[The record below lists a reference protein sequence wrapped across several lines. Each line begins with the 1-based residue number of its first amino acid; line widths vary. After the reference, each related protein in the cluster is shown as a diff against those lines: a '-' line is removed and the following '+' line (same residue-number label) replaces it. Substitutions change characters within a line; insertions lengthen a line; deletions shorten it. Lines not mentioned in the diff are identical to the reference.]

1 MRVRKESKIISQS
14 KMYVGFILKTKK
26 SGDPKSVKASALFL
40 RALAVCV
47 FAPDIPQ
54 GSHPCVALSAY
65 RSKLLYMSFSD
76 FECKSTT
83 II

>member
-1 MRVRKESKIISQS
+1 MRVRKVSKIIPQS
-14 KMYVGFILKTKK
+14 KMYVGFIHKNEKERRPEI
-26 SGDPKSVKASALFL
+26 GKASALFL

-54 GSHPCVALSAY
+54 RSHPCVALSAY
-65 RSKLLYMSFSD
+65 RSKLLNMSFSD
-76 FECKSTT
+76 FECKGTT